1 MWVPGAQQRCLLIIS
16 TFHCRGLDSARG
28 SVVTDCGSGLW
39 GSSYYLATVS
49 VLSSPLNIN

>member
-1 MWVPGAQQRCLLIIS
+1 MWVTGAQQRCLLIIS
-16 TFHCRGLDSARG
+16 TFHCRGLASARG
-28 SVVTDCGSGLW
+28 SVVTDCGSGMW